1 MCQAKSKGGKRCFAH
16 MMGTQASVMMASIMG
31 NVPEK
36 HAAEVSRELRK
47 EGKGLPTP
55 TEEEILAFARN
66 NQFIARHDITI
77 PENMRPGLVK
87 RWQKA
92 EAERPDGGGFHSWKH
107 VLVESVVR
115 YRRTVAAVG
124 LAGLMT
130 FSTACSGGQ
139 EPGNAPE
146 NLTSPSP
153 SISQTAPAGPSIT
166 AGEVVK
172 TDKGEYL
179 RSTIK
184 EDDPAMQ
191 YDESVVE
198 PGTLAAVPR
207 EALESAHKYNVSFI
221 AEEVIDSPL
230 NNGAVSVDSWW
241 EENQNRFH
249 PGVRDSIR
257 ADFEDRDGPV
267 IRGLW
272 QKDVKEFDYNY
283 VYSPQETRFSDR
295 KIDVTNM
302 YYTDKGVYV
311 VETDFSFDAKV
322 QTPTGLGTEKTSG
335 TYKIGLIPDEQDKEW
350 KISYYKLSYE
360 VKDFSA
366 PPAEK

>member
-179 RSTIK
+179 KSTISN
-184 EDDPAMQ
+184 DDPAMQ
-191 YDESVVE
+191 YDENLVDPLTRE
-198 PGTLAAVPR
+198 NVPR
-207 EALESAHKYNVSFI
+207 ENLESAHKYAVKYI

-241 EENQNRFH
+241 AENKNRFDPQYH
-249 PGVRDSIR
+249 DEIYTTMI
-257 ADFEDRDGPV
+257 EKEGPV
-267 IRGLW
+267 VRNNW
-272 QKDVKEFDYNY
+272 QKDVTEFEYNY
-283 VYSPQETRFSDR
+283 VYSPNETRLSERDIKVNSMYVSD
-295 KIDVTNM
+295 T
-302 YYTDKGVYV
+302 GVYMLDA
-311 VETDFSFDAKV
+311 EYSYSAKV
-322 QTPTGLGTEKTSG
+322 NEPNGIGTEKISG
-335 TYKIGLIPDEQDKEW
+335 TYRVGLIPSTTSPGGW
-350 KISYYKLSYE
+350 MINYYDSKYKPSDYIPP
-360 VKDFSA
+360 VK
-366 PPAEK
+366 